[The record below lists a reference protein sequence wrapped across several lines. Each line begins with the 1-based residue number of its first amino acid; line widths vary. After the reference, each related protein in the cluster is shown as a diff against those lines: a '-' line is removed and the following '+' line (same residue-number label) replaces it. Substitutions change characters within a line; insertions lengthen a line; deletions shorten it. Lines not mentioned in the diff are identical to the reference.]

1 MGTSVVAAS
10 TRVGRARGPEE
21 AFWKFCLARQS
32 IRRLKEAGVPRGMWT
47 NDPVLASYFFT
58 NVNRRHDPGTVYAIG
73 LAEDPW
79 LELPDLLFNVA
90 LYRAFNLIATHKA
103 IRVVH
108 GGGNPTRKT
117 WEMVRTIRLLEDRR
131 LQGITPFTGAFQV
144 TGTVNGA
151 RRALGYGLET
161 SAERAVVELLDALYT
176 IGNPFGSDWWG
187 MAETIER
194 FPRLDQAYAAFRGIP
209 GFGKFLAYQCALDV
223 NYRLDGS
230 EDEVVVLGPGAE
242 AGLREVYGEG
252 ASYQTFVRILLS
264 TQPGWIDPRMTLCDL
279 EHALCEFSKYAR
291 LSRGDMGPN
300 RRYTPGQPR

>member
-1 MGTSVVAAS
+1 VGVVTMERPRGTRS
-10 TRVGRARGPEE
+10 TREE
-21 AFWKFCLARQS
+21 AFWAFCRERQA
-32 IRRLKEAGVPRGMWT
+32 IRERKAAGDPRPWT
-47 NDPVLASYFFT
+47 ADPVLASYFFT

-73 LAEDPW
+73 LADDPR
-79 LELPDLLFNVA
+79 LSLPDLLFNVA

-161 SAERAVVELLDALYT
+161 SAERAVVELLDSLYT
-176 IGNPFGSDWWG
+176 IGNPYGGDYWG

-194 FPRLDQAYAAFRGIP
+194 FPRLDQVFSAFRGIP

-223 NYRLDGS
+223 NYRLGGS

-242 AGLREVYGEG
+242 MGLREVYGG
-252 ASYQTFVRILLS
+252 ARGQLAIRALLA
-264 TQPGWIDPRMTLCDL
+264 TQPPELSPQLTLCDL
-279 EHALCEFSKYAR
+279 EHALCEYSKYRR
-291 LSRGDMGPN
+291 LSRGEMGPN
-300 RRYTPGQPR
+300 RRYVPGQPR